1 MRRISRDRKS
11 GLLVEKI
18 FPSGAYQVSGLADG
32 VLVTRTYFYFTKQEA
47 ISAFIRESMSHSAED
62 N

>member
-11 GLLVEKI
+11 GLLVEKT
-18 FPSGAYQVSGLADG
+18 FPAGAYQVSGTIDG

-47 ISAFIRESMSHSAED
+47 ISKFIRESTSHRAED